1 MAHQCPFPVRFS
13 DNRRCYRAGS
23 AGGFTLTLLLGAM
36 LLGYL
41 GSSEA
46 APPDRQSAIS
56 QPATTMSSP
65 R

>member
-23 AGGFTLTLLLGAM
+23 AAGFTLTLLLAAI
-36 LLGYL
+36 LLGYV
-41 GSSEA
+41 GSGEA
-46 APPDRQSAIS
+46 AAPDWPSAAS
-56 QPATTMSSP
+56 QAATPAA